1 MIKSQFCKMTKV
13 PTTISHCP
21 CEFTNLLLT
30 GSLSLTKSCYSLGR
44 AVGWVVFS
52 SSALLFMP
60 VMLETERLQLQD
72 QQKAQKNQILLG
84 PGEQAER
91 TSRPTDQPST
101 STYHPTVTTNLP
113 TDQISKHSW
122 VCCRRCSE
130 RRPQPWPAPHL
141 V

>member
-1 MIKSQFCKMTKV
+1 MWWTGWSLFY
-13 PTTISHCP
+13 
-21 CEFTNLLLT
+21 TNWILLS

-91 TSRPTDQPST
+91 TDRPTINRQIDQST
-101 STYHPTVTTNLP
+101 MNHPTSCHPTVTTKLP
-113 TDQISKHSW
+113 TDLISKH
-122 VCCRRCSE
+122 
-130 RRPQPWPAPHL
+130 RPTIPY
-141 V
+141 

>member
-1 MIKSQFCKMTKV
+1 MWWTGWSL
-13 PTTISHCP
+13 SY
-21 CEFTNLLLT
+21 TNWILLS

-91 TSRPTDQPST
+91 TDRPTYQ
-101 STYHPTVTTNLP
+101 P
-113 TDQISKHSW
+113 TD
-122 VCCRRCSE
+122 
-130 RRPQPWPAPHL
+130 RPINHEPPNVLPPNCHD
-141 V
+141 